1 MCDRSS
7 HLVSLLSADLAA
19 DPKLACDS
27 DEYRQTKEAAW
38 MLVCLYP
45 VGVPVMYG
53 LLIWASR
60 RAIRTSSDLALVRHS
75 AFLWNEY
82 SALSCWWEPLEMC
95 RKLVLTGWI
104 LMIAEEH
111 AQLRALVALATTV
124 GFLTLRTVIKPY
136 RRPEDHTLVTL
147 MDFALVLVYVSV
159 LLIKACES
167 SVEVCKA
174 FGFGETAEG
183 ASSHA
188 PNPPASHA
196 HCCKGFL
203 CAIAQ
208 SSR

>member
-1 MCDRSS
+1 
-7 HLVSLLSADLAA
+7 
-19 DPKLACDS
+19 
-27 DEYRQTKEAAW
+27 

-124 GFLTLRTVIKPY
+124 GFLTLRTVITPY
-136 RRPEDHTLVTL
+136 RR
-147 MDFALVLVYVSV
+147 
-159 LLIKACES
+159 
-167 SVEVCKA
+167 
-174 FGFGETAEG
+174 
-183 ASSHA
+183 
-188 PNPPASHA
+188 
-196 HCCKGFL
+196 
-203 CAIAQ
+203 
-208 SSR
+208 